1 MSKEIDIFLELL
13 GSGNNKKR
21 RNAIEGLKKIGR
33 SASMQLLN
41 ALNSESPEV
50 RDGAA
55 EVLGSFSSEDID
67 TFMKLLVSGRENA
80 RDGAARTIGYI
91 AGNGVNITAPLS
103 KNIKDG
109 EPEARKGAA
118 VSIGYIPRPTTGAIN
133 MLLYLLRDDDRE
145 VRRQAAE
152 SLKKLKWSSK
162 NPVEMSFYFL
172 AEDNWKELG
181 RIGTPALDAIS
192 FGLETGDSG
201 DRVQIA
207 GILTGIEGKISRT
220 LLLSLLD
227 DPEKS
232 VRLAATDAIAD
243 TGDKEFLN
251 YLVAAMDDSDYDIR
265 VEASWALKKAGWIP
279 ENGYQKVKSLML
291 RGDFREVEL
300 MGEKALPFLIE
311 NLGDNDPDIRNDTI
325 KILYSIG
332 TPAYDALVKA
342 KNSSSPAIRVGIN
355 EAIDYFSRED
365 EKAGKKKDG
374 VSVKE
379 EEIRAY
385 NTKEYWYNALI
396 SNSYNHEMAQRLSG
410 ALSDEDDIIRI
421 AAVETLKGHGKKS
434 VPVLVLLIK
443 DESENVKT
451 AAIEALGDLYAAEAI
466 EPLVETIEDEHSQ
479 VRKASAYSLGKIR
492 DKGTL
497 PVLVRHF
504 ADPDE
509 IVRNEC
515 SESVAK
521 MGNIALP
528 FLENLITH
536 YEMGVRIASLMALG
550 GIGDPSGIP
559 FATKALN
566 DPDNP
571 VRAQAMDSLVQ
582 ISNFMF
588 IFLMNEIQRVSIQG
602 TKMEKLGMLSVLSRL
617 KDLKIIPVVKRF
629 LSDDD
634 EEVRRNAAEILEVYR
649 TREVK
654 AEKEK
659 IREYSRET
667 ADLLKRKLS
676 LNEIDR
682 LLDRLIST
690 DDAAAME
697 ILGRKLSQDEISG
710 LIRELSSKQ
719 KRDTA
724 KILGN
729 RLSQEEI
736 DELIHR
742 SAYVS
747 NKNTTKLLGKKLS
760 QEEIDDLINRASS
773 DKDENAAKDIK
784 KQLTQNEID
793 ELIKKELALKKKVAM
808 EVSRLI
814 IGLKSKD
821 TQVKFA
827 SAENIVKTGEPAVE
841 PLMNFMSNSEP
852 EFQKEVASLLIKI
865 GKPGIRGM
873 IRTLNYGKT
882 EMRVVI
888 AGTILKSRDEE
899 AINAVYD
906 RIRSEKN
913 PEVKKALILAF
924 TKDTSDK
931 RIPDALHFALAD
943 KDPGVKA
950 LAVRLLGK
958 IRDEKAIGPLISV
971 FNYSEDALA
980 ELASKSLAMYGDK
993 AIPVLLK
1000 ELKGGSSDLFRE
1012 RIADTLE
1019 KTGVKISD
1027 KNDLAWFMAAKSRWD
1042 QLEKLGSYAI
1052 EPLSLI
1058 ITNPY
1063 SDKRVMAL
1071 KTMIKIG
1078 GKEIILPLSKAIFDI
1093 DGDISH
1099 IAREGLLEMGKAA
1112 IPAINE
1118 IASMEKDPG
1127 HREELE
1133 SLIDEIGSKDII
1145 LNSIK
1150 TGNWEKISGAGPAAI
1165 KYLSERTDSADPGTK
1180 REIVSAIVRIGG
1192 EESVSPMAELLFDN
1206 DEKIAAIARQGILN
1220 TGGAAIPLLEKIS
1233 ENTRNPARREV
1244 LKYLIREISR
1254 EDEILS
1260 LVKGKQWK
1268 KLEIKGLDAIDLL
1281 SQLLED
1287 PDPENRMGAVKVIAG
1302 IDDIS
1307 SVRPLI
1313 HAFFDQDEEIAEKA
1327 RMALNERGKAIIPVI
1342 SVAIIKETNPA
1353 KKKALAGLISDIEK
1367 STR

>member
-1 MSKEIDIFLELL
+1 MKDIFSTIL
-13 GSGNNKKR
+13 NKVFFGE
-21 RNAIEGLKKIGR
+21 IPT
-33 SASMQLLN
+33 SAK
-41 ALNSESPEV
+41 A
-50 RDGAA
+50 R
-55 EVLGSFSSEDID
+55 I
-67 TFMKLLVSGRENA
+67 KL
-80 RDGAARTIGYI
+80 
-91 AGNGVNITAPLS
+91 
-103 KNIKDG
+103 
-109 EPEARKGAA
+109 
-118 VSIGYIPRPTTGAIN
+118 
-133 MLLYLLRDDDRE
+133 
-145 VRRQAAE
+145 
-152 SLKKLKWSSK
+152 
-162 NPVEMSFYFL
+162 
-172 AEDNWKELG
+172 
-181 RIGTPALDAIS
+181 
-192 FGLETGDSG
+192 
-201 DRVQIA
+201 QIA
-207 GILTGIEGKISRT
+207 GILAGIEGKNSRT
-220 LLLSLLD
+220 ILLSLLD

-243 TGDKEFLN
+243 TGEKELLN
-251 YLVAAMDDSDYDIR
+251 YLVTAMEDSDYDIR

-311 NLGDNDPDIRNDTI
+311 NLGENNPDIRNDTI
-325 KILYSIG
+325 KMLYSIG

-342 KNSSSPAIRVGIN
+342 KSSSSAAIREGIN

-365 EKAGKKKDG
+365 EKTGKKKETG
-374 VSVKE
+374 SVKE
-379 EEIRAY
+379 DEIRAY
-385 NTKEYWYNALI
+385 NTKEYWYHALT

-410 ALSDEDDIIRI
+410 ALSDQDDIIRI

-434 VPVLVLLIK
+434 VPVLILLLK
-443 DESENVKT
+443 DDSENVKT

-466 EPLVETIEDEHSQ
+466 EPLVETIEDENSQ

-536 YEMGVRIASLMALG
+536 YDMGVRIASLMALG

-566 DPDNP
+566 DPENP

-617 KDLKIIPVVKRF
+617 KDPKIIPVVKKF
-629 LSDDD
+629 LSDND
-634 EEVRRNAAEILEVYR
+634 EEVRRNATEILEVYR
-649 TREVK
+649 KREFK
-654 AEKEK
+654 AEREK
-659 IREYSRET
+659 IREHSRET

-690 DDAAAME
+690 DDEAAME

-710 LIRELSSKQ
+710 LIRELSSK
-719 KRDTA
+719 KKKDTA

-808 EVSRLI
+808 EVSRLV

-821 TQVKFA
+821 PPVKSA
-827 SAENIVKTGEPAVE
+827 SAEKIVKTGEQAVE
-841 PLMNFMSNSEP
+841 PLMSFMSNAEP
-852 EFQKEVASLLIKI
+852 EFQKEVANLLIKI

-882 EMRVVI
+882 EMRIVI

-899 AINAVYD
+899 AINATYD

-913 PEVKKALILAF
+913 PDVKKALILAF
-924 TKDTSDK
+924 TKDSGDG

-950 LAVRLLGK
+950 LAIRLLGK
-958 IRDEKAIGPLISV
+958 IRDERAIGPLISV
-971 FNYSEDALA
+971 FSYSENALA
-980 ELASKSLAMYGDK
+980 ELASESLVIYGDK
-993 AIPVLLK
+993 AKAALLK
-1000 ELKGGSSDLFRE
+1000 ELKGSGSDLFRE
-1012 RIADTLE
+1012 RIADTIE
-1019 KTGVKISD
+1019 KAGLKLSD
-1027 KNDLAWFMAAKSRWD
+1027 KNDLAWFLAAKGRWSE
-1042 QLEKLGSYAI
+1042 LENLGVYAI

-1058 ITNPY
+1058 IANPY

-1071 KTMIKIG
+1071 KTIIRIG
-1078 GKEIILPLSKAIFDI
+1078 GKDAVLPISGAVFDI
-1093 DGDISH
+1093 DQEISN
-1099 IAREGLLEMGKAA
+1099 IAREGLLGMGKTA
-1112 IPAINE
+1112 IPAITE
-1118 IASMEKDPG
+1118 IESKEKDSA

-1133 SLIDEIGSKDII
+1133 SLVDEIGNKDII

-1150 TGNWEKISGAGPAAI
+1150 TGNWDKISGAGPSAI

-1180 REIVSAIVRIGG
+1180 KEIVSAIVRIGG
-1192 EESVSPMAELLFDN
+1192 EKSVSPLAELLFDS

-1220 TGGAAIPLLEKIS
+1220 TGIKAIPVLEKIY
-1233 ENTRNPARREV
+1233 EKNRNPARREV
-1244 LKYLIREISR
+1244 FKYLIREISR

-1260 LVKGKQWK
+1260 LVEGKKWK
-1268 KLEIKGLDAIDLL
+1268 ELEIKGVDAIDMLA
-1281 SQLLED
+1281 QLLED
-1287 PDPENRMGAVKVIAG
+1287 PDPENRMGAVKAIAG
-1302 IDDIS
+1302 IDDIR
-1307 SVRPLI
+1307 SVRPLL
-1313 HAFFDQDEEIAEKA
+1313 HAFFDKDDEIAGEA
-1327 RMALNERGKAIIPVI
+1327 QSALNKRGRTIIPFI
-1342 SVAIIKETNPA
+1342 SVAIMKENDPA
-1353 KKKALAGLISDIEK
+1353 KKKALARLISDIEK
-1367 STR
+1367 KTK